1 MERQHRPNSLERH
14 AHKAAGMGRTII
26 MCCTPMELPIAATG
40 VPVVVNLDAASPSTP
55 GKSFNMVGP
64 VLHLA
69 DDVPGEAEV
78 DGFSTLTSLVGI
90 AGDVRVVGWFAVE
103 GTAVGDGRRWD
114 RLGLGAVPS
123 RGARAALVNDRERR
137 DARAPHD
144 GGGAVSESYTMIL
157 RPLIDTLG
165 RSVDEGWS

>member
-1 MERQHRPNSLERH
+1 
-14 AHKAAGMGRTII
+14 MGRTII

-114 RLGLGAVPS
+114 RVG
-123 RGARAALVNDRERR
+123 
-137 DARAPHD
+137 
-144 GGGAVSESYTMIL
+144 
-157 RPLIDTLG
+157 
-165 RSVDEGWS
+165 